1 MSRCASR
8 GACKARMLFI
18 QVVKESISNLVL
30 EPTDGAKISMV
41 QFWKLY
47 ISG

>member
-1 MSRCASR
+1 
-8 GACKARMLFI
+8 MLFI

-30 EPTDGAKISMV
+30 EPTDGAKMISMV
-41 QFWKLY
+41 QFWKLH